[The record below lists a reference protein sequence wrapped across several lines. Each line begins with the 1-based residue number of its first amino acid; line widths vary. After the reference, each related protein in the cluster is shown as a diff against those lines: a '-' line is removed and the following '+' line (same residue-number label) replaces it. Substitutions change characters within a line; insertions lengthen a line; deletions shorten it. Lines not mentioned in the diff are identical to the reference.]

1 MSRWE
6 SPAPPLADWAPLDE
20 LVARHR
26 RFVLTTHVNPDGD
39 GLGSEVAMALY
50 LRGCGKDVA
59 VINEGAVP
67 HNYAFLAESC
77 PIASFAPEP
86 ATAAVADAEVL
97 MVLDT
102 SVPAR
107 LGGMARFLG
116 RPGLA
121 VVVLDHHLGEA
132 GFAALAYVTPH
143 ACATGELVYDFVRR
157 HPEAWT
163 LPLAE
168 ALYTA
173 LVTDTGSFRFSN
185 TDPAAHAM
193 AAHLLE
199 LGVRPEPL
207 VAVIYQHRHPDR
219 LRFIGEVLRGLALAA
234 DGSVAWLT
242 IERATMRRF
251 AVDGADTEGLVDFP
265 RTIPGVEAV
274 ALFTEAVDGGVK
286 VSFRSAGT
294 VDVDA
299 VARGFGGGGHRAAAG
314 ATLPGPLPEAR
325 ERVLARLGE
334 AVARAR
340 AAAAGAGPA

>member
-1 MSRWE
+1 MTRWE
-6 SPAPPLADWAPLDE
+6 SPAPPLADWSALDA
-20 LVARHR
+20 LVERHR

-50 LRGCGKDVA
+50 LRGLGKEVT
-59 VINEGAVP
+59 VINEGEVP

-77 PIASFAPEP
+77 PIESFAE
-86 ATAAVADAEVL
+86 ARAREVMAGAEAL
-97 MVLDT
+97 IVLDT

-107 LGGMARFLG
+107 LGGMAQFLG

-132 GFAALAYVTPH
+132 GFAQLACVMPQ

-157 HPEAWT
+157 RPEAWT
-163 LPLAE
+163 RPLAE

-219 LRFIGEVLRGLALAA
+219 LRFIGEVLRGLSLTP
-234 DGSVAWLT
+234 DGGIAWLT
-242 IERATMRRF
+242 IERETMRRF
-251 AVDGADTEGLVDFP
+251 RVDGGDTEGLVDFP
-265 RTIPGVEAV
+265 RTVPGVEAV
-274 ALFTEAVDGGVK
+274 ALFTETAQGGVK
-286 VSFRSAGT
+286 VSFRSSGS

-299 VARGFGGGGHRAAAG
+299 VARSFGGGGHRAAAG
-314 ATLPGPLPEAR
+314 ATVAGPLESAR
-325 ERVLARLGE
+325 QRVLARLGE
-334 AVARAR
+334 EVARAR
-340 AAAAGAGPA
+340 AAAAEASRG